1 MKSVKD
7 ILNEKR
13 DSETYSVAPDSLVWD
28 AIKLMTEKS
37 VGALLV
43 TDNHKLLG
51 IVSERDY
58 LRKVA
63 LLGRSSQSTEV
74 KHIMTANPITVTP
87 ETSLELCM
95 ELMTTKRI
103 RHLPVVA
110 NDQLLAMLSIR
121 DVLESTMAEQ
131 KHLIEQLEQYIRG
144 ESY

>member
-1 MKSVKD
+1 MKKVKD
-7 ILNEKR
+7 ILNTKI
-13 DSETYSVAPDSLVWD
+13 DAETHSVAPNIMVWD

-43 TDNHKLLG
+43 TENGRLVG

-63 LLGRSSQSTEV
+63 LMGRSSQTTEV
-74 KHIMTANPITVTP
+74 RDIMTPNPLTVTLD
-87 ETSLELCM
+87 ESMERCM
-95 ELMTTKRI
+95 ELMSELRI

-110 NDQLLAMLSIR
+110 NEKIFGMLSIR
-121 DVLESTMAEQ
+121 DLLESTMEEQ
-131 KHLIEQLEQYIRG
+131 KHLIQQLEQYIRG